1 MERWSVGALLV
12 LNVYPFPILHYS
24 STPILQIIKTP
35 PSYYGERG
43 FLPTKGLLLVLR
55 VYLYLS
61 KTSAGL
67 VVLPVAL
74 GKSVAT

>member
-1 MERWSVGALLV
+1 MLV
-12 LNVYPFPILHYS
+12 VNFYSFPILHYF
-24 STPILQIIKTP
+24 STPVLQYSKKTKTP
-35 PSYYGERG
+35 SSKSENGVFWLTRCCQ
-43 FLPTKGLLLVLR
+43 LVMGT
-55 VYLYLS
+55 YLYLS